1 MIRINLLPVEK
12 RKRKKKPKP
21 VPGFVVACVILLAV
35 SAAASYYASYYFKS
49 KITALEETK
58 KQNQEKLTQ
67 LDERIKEVKN
77 FEALNKTFTD
87 RKTVI
92 EQLRKNQGAPVK
104 ILAEMASRLTEGV
117 WITSMSISGDKI
129 NIAGIGFTNPEIVTF
144 VQSLKSSPL
153 FKEVYLHGTNQSKI
167 GNIET
172 FTFNLTLQV
181 AV

>member
-1 MIRINLLPVEK
+1 MIRINLLPLEK

-21 VPGFVVACVILLAV
+21 VPGFVVACVVLLAV

-49 KITALEETK
+49 KVAALEETK
-58 KQNQEKLTQ
+58 KQNNEKLTQ

-77 FEALNKTFTD
+77 FEALNKTFTE

-92 EQLRKNQGAPVK
+92 EQLRKNQGIPVK

-117 WITSMSISGDKI
+117 WITSMSISGDTI
-129 NIAGIGFTNPEIVTF
+129 DIAGVGFTNPEIVSF
-144 VQSLKSSPL
+144 VQSLKASPL
-153 FKEVYLHGTNQSKI
+153 FREVYLHGTKQSKI
-167 GNIET
+167 ESIET
-172 FTFNLTLQV
+172 FTFTITLQT